1 MTATL
6 LASSADVEARLRRD
20 LTDDEER
27 WIDGVLEEASALV
40 AAYCGGQVP
49 DPVPDA
55 VRIVTS
61 RVAARAR
68 SGRDDGAAS
77 VAEQADIFQRT
88 VTLNADA
95 ANGGVYLTKA
105 DRMQLR
111 RWSARGSVFSVDISG
126 TGRG

>member
-1 MTATL
+1 HRPAP
-6 LASSADVEARLRRD
+6 AARG
-20 LTDDEER
+20 TP
-27 WIDGVLEEASALV
+27 GAPPP
-40 AAYCGGQVP
+40 AAPGAPANAGGQVP

-61 RVAARAR
+61 RVAARAL